1 MMMMMI
7 IMTMMRFTP
16 TALDSRVSVMHS
28 ADGEEAAAEELEKGE
43 KVKLLEKEELEKE
56 EELVEVLE
64 KEAALE
70 EELEKGVVRGLKRQQ
85 VTAEC

>member
-1 MMMMMI
+1 MMMMM
-7 IMTMMRFTP
+7 MMMRFTP

-28 ADGEEAAAEELEKGE
+28 ADGEEAAMEVL
-43 KVKLLEKEELEKE
+43 

-64 KEAALE
+64 KEEA
-70 EELEKGVVRGLKRQQ
+70 EKGIVRGLKRQQ

>member
-1 MMMMMI
+1 MMMMM
-7 IMTMMRFTP
+7 MMMRFTP

-28 ADGEEAAAEELEKGE
+28 ADGEEAAVEL
-43 KVKLLEKEELEKE
+43 

-64 KEAALE
+64 KEE
-70 EELEKGVVRGLKRQQ
+70 EEKGIVRGLKRQQ

>member
-1 MMMMMI
+1 MMMMMMMMI

-28 ADGEEAAAEELEKGE
+28 ADGKEAAAEELEE
-43 KVKLLEKEELEKE
+43 EERVKLLEKE

-70 EELEKGVVRGLKRQQ
+70 EEEKGVVRGLKRQQ
-85 VTAEC
+85 VTAEREL